1 VTIVGKPRGEHAELQ
16 VEGVASV
23 ARLGPE
29 VALYT
34 DQPERVLN
42 SLTLADDSL
51 QFRVE
56 NVTVRDAFFK
66 LTGEVPDEA
75 ATLALQKLV

>member
-1 VTIVGKPRGEHAELQ
+1 VTIVGKPRGEPEALR

-34 DQPERVLN
+34 DQPERVLRG
-42 SLTLADDSL
+42 LALADDSL

-75 ATLALQKLV
+75 ATLAVQKPV